1 MPDQLRFWERHVS
14 LRRFAKEGFCLF
26 RLTVFTRQCCIKN
39 ASQQWTSLD
48 DVSNPVGNDGSRSP
62 RIGPS
67 GIMMRQGHL
76 SGCQKSVAEGEG
88 FFCLQ
93 AEKSYDCPEWWRS
106 EVFLNDEISKRII
119 HADSCIYLNKYIYIY
134 IYIHHPHIYNYTVL
148 FFVFWGG
155 LQFKAAS
162 KDLTPSNRL

>member
-62 RIGPS
+62 TIGPS
-67 GIMMRQGHL
+67 GIMMRLSHL
-76 SGCQKSVAEGEG
+76 SGCQKSIAFRVRVFSAYKLRNLMTAPNGEALR
-88 FFCLQ
+88 F
-93 AEKSYDCPEWWRS
+93 S
-106 EVFLNDEISKRII
+106 
-119 HADSCIYLNKYIYIY
+119 
-134 IYIHHPHIYNYTVL
+134 
-148 FFVFWGG
+148 
-155 LQFKAAS
+155 
-162 KDLTPSNRL
+162 